1 MIRVI
6 IEPFGIET
14 VARDTADIAVAVREA
29 IVSMIIVAE
38 RFGEGFE
45 KEISRCGGIGRH
57 DWLKTSWAVRSVQV
71 RVLSA
76 VR

>member
-1 MIRVI
+1 MIKII

-14 VARDTADIAVAVREA
+14 VARDTADVAVAVQEA

-57 DWLKTSWAVRSVQV
+57 EGLKIPWAEKPVQV